1 MRIMKVQITVD
12 DELWRKVK
20 ATAAMRNNTI
30 GEIADKAFTQFIK
43 DIGVKLDF
51 IPKPT
56 IVESTPLAYVSSKP
70 PVVYPD
76 EVVSA
81 HHKCA
86 ICHLSFPESEM
97 VYHAKTLRWACNEC
111 AEKQV

>member
-1 MRIMKVQITVD
+1 MKVQITVD

-51 IPKPT
+51 IPNPT
-56 IVESTPLAYVSSKP
+56 IVESTLLAYVSAKP
-70 PVVYPD
+70 PVVYLD

-81 HHKCA
+81 RHKCA

-97 VYHAKTLRWACNEC
+97 TYHAKTLKWACNDC
-111 AEKQV
+111 LEKQT